1 LSKNNCVDETLVATK
16 GHSIMRQYIPS
27 KAAKFGIKFWML
39 CESATGYM
47 HAEREKLTD
56 IT

>member
-1 LSKNNCVDETLVATK
+1 
-16 GHSIMRQYIPS
+16 
-27 KAAKFGIKFWML
+27 ML

-56 IT
+56 ITWFFSWLKYIQLDLGKCVHS